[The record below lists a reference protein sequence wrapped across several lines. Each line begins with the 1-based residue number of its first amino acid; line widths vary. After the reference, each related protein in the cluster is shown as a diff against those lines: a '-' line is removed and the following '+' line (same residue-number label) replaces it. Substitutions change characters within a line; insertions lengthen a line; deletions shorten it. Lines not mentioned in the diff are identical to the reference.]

1 MLGLRFS
8 LNLKLGLAYLPGPK
22 TSSSSKNIFLLS
34 DFFNSLITVIIFNL
48 AGAPGFEP
56 GMAGS
61 KPAALPLG

>member
-1 MLGLRFS
+1 MLNFIADDVMDKMPFFNSEL
-8 LNLKLGLAYLPGPK
+8 L
-22 TSSSSKNIFLLS
+22 LLS
-34 DFFNSLITVIIFNL
+34 DFFSSLITAIIFNL